1 MMYRED
7 ILEHFKHPVNRGRL
21 TNADA
26 TARKANPQ
34 CGDVLSIT
42 IKYDA
47 DGKNI
52 ADARFEG
59 SGCAIS
65 MASASL
71 LMEEIQKHDVSGWSQ
86 TSDQEYLAM
95 LDFEDIAESRKKCA
109 LLSLHALQK
118 ALKKTS

>member
-1 MMYRED
+1 MYRED

-21 TNADA
+21 ANADA

-42 IKYDA
+42 VKYDTNR
-47 DGKNI
+47 KNI

-71 LMEEIQKHDVSGWSQ
+71 LMEEIQKHNVFGWVKL
-86 TSDQEYLAM
+86 SDQEYLAM

-109 LLSLHALQK
+109 LLSLHTLQEALN
-118 ALKKTS
+118 KTS

>member
-1 MMYRED
+1 MLYRDD
-7 ILEHFKHPVNRGRL
+7 ILEHFKHPVNRGCL
-21 TNADA
+21 ANADA

-34 CGDVLSIT
+34 CGDVLSMT
-42 IKYDA
+42 VKYNA
-47 DGKNI
+47 DRKNI

-71 LMEEIQKHDVSGWSQ
+71 LMERMQEHNVSAWIQL
-86 TSDQEYLAM
+86 SDQEYLAM

-109 LLSLHALQK
+109 LLSLHALQET
-118 ALKKTS
+118 LKGAS